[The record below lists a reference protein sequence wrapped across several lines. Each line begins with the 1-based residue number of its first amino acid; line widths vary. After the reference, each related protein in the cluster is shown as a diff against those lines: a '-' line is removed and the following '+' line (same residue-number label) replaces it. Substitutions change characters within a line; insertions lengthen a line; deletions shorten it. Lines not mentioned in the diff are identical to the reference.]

1 MIPDNNPDEEISDEE
16 PPLVGPSEPT
26 EPAGNDEVIEDEEV
40 PLTAPKT
47 GDNSNAALLAAIM
60 LAFRCRGAFSS
71 AGNSVNKEP

>member
-1 MIPDNNPDEEISDEE
+1 MSSMFLYTVVEEELPDEEPPLVGPDDPDNNPDEEISDEE

-47 GDNSNAALLAAIM
+47 G
-60 LAFRCRGAFSS
+60 
-71 AGNSVNKEP
+71 